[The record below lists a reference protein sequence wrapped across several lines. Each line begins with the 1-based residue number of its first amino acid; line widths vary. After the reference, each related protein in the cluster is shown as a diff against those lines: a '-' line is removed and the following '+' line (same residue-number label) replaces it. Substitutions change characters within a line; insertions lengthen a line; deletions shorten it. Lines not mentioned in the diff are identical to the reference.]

1 MLWRCNLAIH
11 GLLGRKLGMTT
22 VFGAQGQ
29 AIPVTVIEAGPN
41 HVLNIRTKERDGY
54 EAVQLGY
61 RAVDAKRLSKPVLG
75 QMKGA
80 GVAVRHVREMSTD
93 SIDDHNVGDVIDV
106 DLFNA
111 DDLVDV
117 TGWSKGR
124 GFAGVVKRHGF
135 RGGPKTHGQSD
146 RHRAPG
152 SLGAGTTPG
161 KVWKGKRMAGR
172 MGNERRTVQR
182 LRVVRV
188 DGDRHLLLI
197 KGSVPGAKNGL
208 VYVRRTVKPNK

>member
-1 MLWRCNLAIH
+1 VAIH

-22 VFGAQGQ
+22 VFNERGE

-41 HVLNIRTKERDGY
+41 HVLSVRTKDRDGY
-54 EAVQLGY
+54 EAVQLGFGNINP
-61 RAVDAKRLSKPVLG
+61 KRLTKPVLG

-80 GVAVRHVREMSTD
+80 GVAVRYIREMATD
-93 SIDDHNVGDVIDV
+93 NVDDHNIGDTIDV

-124 GFAGVVKRHGF
+124 GFAGVVRRYGF
-135 RGGPKTHGQSD
+135 RGGPRTHGQSD
-146 RHRAPG
+146 RERAPG
-152 SLGAGTTPG
+152 SLGAGTSPG
-161 KVWKGKRMAGR
+161 KVWKGKRMPGR
-172 MGNERRTVQR
+172 MGNERKTVQR

-208 VYVRRTVKPNK
+208 VYVRRTVKPKK

>member
-1 MLWRCNLAIH
+1 MAIH

-22 VFGAQGQ
+22 IFNERGE

-54 EAVQLGY
+54 EAVQLGFGD
-61 RAVDAKRLSKPVLG
+61 VNPKRLTKPVLG

-80 GVAVRHVREMSTD
+80 GVSVRYIRELTADNVTDHAVGETV
-93 SIDDHNVGDVIDV
+93 DVN
-106 DLFNA
+106 LFNA

-124 GFAGVVKRHGF
+124 GFAGVMRRHNF
-135 RGGPKTHGQSD
+135 RGGPRTHGQSD
-146 RHRAPG
+146 RMRAPG
-152 SLGAGTTPG
+152 SIGAGTSPG
-161 KVWKGKRMAGR
+161 RVWKGMRMAGR
-172 MGNERRTVQR
+172 MGNERKTVQR

-188 DGDRHLLLI
+188 DSDRHLLLI

-208 VYVRRTVKPNK
+208 VYVRRTVKPTK

>member
-1 MLWRCNLAIH
+1 MAIH

-22 VFGAQGQ
+22 VFSERGE

-41 HVLNIRTKERDGY
+41 HVLNVRTRDRDGY
-54 EAVQLGY
+54 EAVQLGFLP
-61 RAVDAKRLSKPVLG
+61 VEAKRLTKPVLG
-75 QMKGA
+75 QQKGA
-80 GVAVRHVREMSTD
+80 GVAVRYMREMSTD
-93 SIDDHNVGDVIDV
+93 SVDDHNVGDTLDV
-106 DLFNA
+106 DVFNV

-124 GFAGVVKRHGF
+124 GFAGVMKRHGF
-135 RGGPKTHGQSD
+135 KGGKRTHGQSD
-146 RHRAPG
+146 RMRAPG

-161 KVWKGKRMAGR
+161 KVFKGHRMAGR
-172 MGNERRTVQR
+172 MGNERKTVQR

-197 KGSVPGAKNGL
+197 RGSVPGAKNGL
-208 VYVRRTVKPNK
+208 VYVRRTVKPKK

>member
-1 MLWRCNLAIH
+1 VAIH

-22 VFGAQGQ
+22 VFSERGE

-41 HVLNIRTKERDGY
+41 HVLNIRTKDRDGY
-54 EAVQLGY
+54 EAVQIGFG
-61 RAVDAKRLSKPVLG
+61 ATDAKRLTKPVLG

-80 GVAVRHVREMSTD
+80 GVAVRHVREMPAD
-93 SIDDHNVGDVIDV
+93 SVDDHNVGDTVDV
-106 DLFNA
+106 DLFQN

-124 GFAGVVKRHGF
+124 GFTGVVKRYGF
-135 RGGPKTHGQSD
+135 RGGPRTHGQSD
-146 RHRAPG
+146 RERAPG

-161 KVWKGKRMAGR
+161 RVWKGKRMAGR
-172 MGNERRTVQR
+172 MGNERKTVQR

-188 DGDRHLLLI
+188 DGDRHLLLL
-197 KGSVPGAKNGL
+197 KGSVPGPKNGL

>member
-1 MLWRCNLAIH
+1 MAIH

-22 VFGAQGQ
+22 VFSARGE

-41 HVLNIRTKERDGY
+41 HVLNVRTKDRDGY
-54 EAVQLGY
+54 EAVQIGFGDINPKKLT
-61 RAVDAKRLSKPVLG
+61 KPVLG

-80 GVAVRHVREMSTD
+80 GVAVRYIREMSAD
-93 SIDDHNVGDVIDV
+93 NVEDHSVGETLDVN
-106 DLFNA
+106 LFNA

-124 GFAGVVKRHGF
+124 GFAGVMRRHGF
-135 RGGPKTHGQSD
+135 KGGKRTHGQSD
-146 RHRAPG
+146 RMRAPG

-172 MGNERRTVQR
+172 MGNDRKTVQR

-188 DGDRHLLLI
+188 DGERHLLLI

>member
-1 MLWRCNLAIH
+1 
-11 GLLGRKLGMTT
+11 MTT

>member
-1 MLWRCNLAIH
+1 MAIH

-22 VFGAQGQ
+22 VFNERGE

-41 HVLNIRTKERDGY
+41 HVLNIRTKEHDGY
-54 EAVQLGY
+54 EAIQLGY
-61 RAVDAKRLSKPVLG
+61 GDVNPKKLTKPVLG

-80 GVAVRHVREMSTD
+80 GVAVRYMREMSAD
-93 SIDDHNVGDVIDV
+93 SVADHNVGDTLDV

-117 TGWSKGR
+117 TGTSKGK
-124 GFAGVVKRHGF
+124 GFAGVMKRHNF
-135 RGGPKTHGQSD
+135 RGGKRTHGQSD
-146 RHRAPG
+146 RERAPG

-172 MGNERRTVQR
+172 MGNDRKTVQR

-188 DGDRHLLLI
+188 DGERHLLLI

>member
-1 MLWRCNLAIH
+1 MAIH

-22 VFGAQGQ
+22 VFNERGE

-41 HVLNIRTKERDGY
+41 HVLNVRTRERDGY
-54 EAVQLGY
+54 EAVQLGFG
-61 RAVDAKRLSKPVLG
+61 AVNPKKLTKPVLG

-80 GVAVRHVREMSTD
+80 GVAVRYIREMPAD
-93 SIDDHNVGDVIDV
+93 NVAEHTVGETVDV
-106 DLFNA
+106 DLFQA
-111 DDLVDV
+111 GDLVDV

-135 RGGPKTHGQSD
+135 RGGPRTHGQSD
-146 RHRAPG
+146 RERAPG

-161 KVWKGKRMAGR
+161 RVWKGLRMAGR
-172 MGNERRTVQR
+172 MGNERKTVQR

-188 DGDRHLLLI
+188 DHERHLLLV

-208 VYVRRTVKPNK
+208 VYVRRTVKPVR

>member
-1 MLWRCNLAIH
+1 MAIH

-22 VFGAQGQ
+22 VFNERGE

-41 HVLNIRTKERDGY
+41 HVLNVRTKDRDGY
-54 EAVQLGY
+54 EAVQIGFGDVNP
-61 RAVDAKRLSKPVLG
+61 RRLTKPVLG

-80 GVAVRHVREMSTD
+80 GVAVRYIREMSAD
-93 SIDDHNVGDVIDV
+93 SVADHNVGDTLDV

-117 TGWSKGR
+117 TGTSKGK
-124 GFAGVVKRHGF
+124 GFAGVMKRHNF
-135 RGGPKTHGQSD
+135 RGGKRTHGQSD
-146 RHRAPG
+146 RERAPG

-172 MGNERRTVQR
+172 MGNDRKTIQR

-188 DGDRHLLLI
+188 DGERHLLLI

-208 VYVRRTVKPNK
+208 VYVRRTVKPKK

>member
-1 MLWRCNLAIH
+1 VAIH

-22 VFGAQGQ
+22 VFNERGE

-41 HVLNIRTKERDGY
+41 HVLNVRTKDRDGY
-54 EAVQLGY
+54 EAVQLGFGNKSP
-61 RAVDAKRLSKPVLG
+61 KRITKPVLG

-80 GVAVRHVREMSTD
+80 GVAVRYIREMPTD
-93 SIDDHNVGDVIDV
+93 NIDEHNVGDTVDV

-124 GFAGVVKRHGF
+124 GFAGVVKRYGF
-135 RGGPKTHGQSD
+135 RGGPRTHGQSD
-146 RHRAPG
+146 RERAPG
-152 SLGAGTTPG
+152 SLGAGTSPG
-161 KVWKGKRMAGR
+161 KVWKGKRMPGR
-172 MGNERRTVQR
+172 MGNDRKTVQR

-208 VYVRRTVKPNK
+208 VYVRRTVKPKK

>member
-1 MLWRCNLAIH
+1 MAIH

-22 VFGAQGQ
+22 VFNERGE
-29 AIPVTVIEAGPN
+29 AIPVTVVEAGPN
-41 HVLNIRTKERDGY
+41 HVLNVRTQDRDGY
-54 EAVQLGY
+54 EAIQLGY
-61 RAVDAKRLSKPVLG
+61 GAVDARRLTKPVLG

-80 GVAVRHVREMSTD
+80 GVAVRYVREMSA
-93 SIDDHNVGDVIDV
+93 DDISEHNVGDTLDV

-111 DDLVDV
+111 GDLVDV

-135 RGGPKTHGQSD
+135 RGGPRTHGQSD
-146 RHRAPG
+146 RERAPG

-172 MGNERRTVQR
+172 MGNERKTIQR

-208 VYVRRTVKPNK
+208 VFVRRTVKPKR

>member
-1 MLWRCNLAIH
+1 MAIH

-22 VFGAQGQ
+22 VFSERGE

-41 HVLNIRTKERDGY
+41 HVLNIRTKDRDGY
-54 EAVQLGY
+54 EAVQLGFLP
-61 RAVDAKRLSKPVLG
+61 VEAKRLRKPVLG
-75 QMKGA
+75 QQKGA
-80 GVAVRHVREMSTD
+80 GVAVRYMREMSAD
-93 SIDDHNVGDVIDV
+93 SVDDHNVGDTLDV
-106 DLFNA
+106 DVFNV

-124 GFAGVVKRHGF
+124 GFAGVMKRHGF
-135 RGGPKTHGQSD
+135 KGGKRTHGQSD
-146 RHRAPG
+146 RMRAPG

-161 KVWKGKRMAGR
+161 KVFKGHRMAGR
-172 MGNERRTVQR
+172 MGNERKTVQR

-197 KGSVPGAKNGL
+197 RGSVPGAKNGL
-208 VYVRRTVKPNK
+208 VYVRRTVKPKK

>member
-1 MLWRCNLAIH
+1 MAIH

-22 VFGAQGQ
+22 VFSERGE

-41 HVLNIRTKERDGY
+41 HVLNIRTKEHDGY

-61 RAVDAKRLSKPVLG
+61 GDVNPKKLTKPVLG

-80 GVAVRHVREMSTD
+80 GVAVRYMREMSTD
-93 SIDDHNVGDVIDV
+93 SVADHNVGDTLDV

-117 TGWSKGR
+117 TGTSKGK
-124 GFAGVVKRHGF
+124 GFAGVMKRHNF
-135 RGGPKTHGQSD
+135 RGGKRTHGQSD
-146 RHRAPG
+146 RERAPG

-172 MGNERRTVQR
+172 MGNDRKTIQR

-188 DGDRHLLLI
+188 DGERHLLLI

>member
-1 MLWRCNLAIH
+1 
-11 GLLGRKLGMTT
+11 MTT
-22 VFGAQGQ
+22 VFNERGE

-41 HVLNIRTKERDGY
+41 HVLNVRTKDRDGY
-54 EAVQLGY
+54 EAVQLGFSNKNP
-61 RAVDAKRLSKPVLG
+61 KRITKPVLG

-80 GVAVRHVREMSTD
+80 GVSVRYIREMSTD
-93 SIDDHNVGDVIDV
+93 NIDEHNVGDTVDV

-124 GFAGVVKRHGF
+124 GFAGVVKRYGF
-135 RGGPKTHGQSD
+135 RGGPRTHGQSD
-146 RHRAPG
+146 RERAPG
-152 SLGAGTTPG
+152 SLGAGTSPG
-161 KVWKGKRMAGR
+161 KVWKGKRMPGR
-172 MGNERRTVQR
+172 MGNDRKTVQR

-208 VYVRRTVKPNK
+208 VYVRRTVKPKK

>member
-1 MLWRCNLAIH
+1 MAIH

-22 VFGAQGQ
+22 VFSERGE

-41 HVLNIRTKERDGY
+41 HVLNVRTKDRDGY
-54 EAVQLGY
+54 EAVQIGFGDVNP
-61 RAVDAKRLSKPVLG
+61 RRLTKPVLG

-80 GVAVRHVREMSTD
+80 GVAVRYIREMSAD
-93 SIDDHNVGDVIDV
+93 SVAEHNVGDTLDV

-117 TGWSKGR
+117 TGTSKGK
-124 GFAGVVKRHGF
+124 GFAGVMKRHNF
-135 RGGPKTHGQSD
+135 RGGKRTHGQSD
-146 RHRAPG
+146 RERAPG

-172 MGNERRTVQR
+172 MGNDRKTVQR

-188 DGDRHLLLI
+188 DGERHLLLI

-208 VYVRRTVKPNK
+208 VYVRRTVKPKK